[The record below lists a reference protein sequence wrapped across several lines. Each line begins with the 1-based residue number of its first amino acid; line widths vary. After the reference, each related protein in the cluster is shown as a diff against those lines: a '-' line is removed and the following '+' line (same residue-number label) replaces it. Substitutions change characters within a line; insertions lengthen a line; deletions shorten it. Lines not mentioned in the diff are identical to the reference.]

1 MVHEQTDV
9 IAASST
15 PIALGTARAKAGAL
29 SLITPAKGLALQLGS
44 KAFSIHAPSN
54 AAVNPLAT
62 GSQQTFFVN
71 PTSIVPDVINKFN
84 LVFSLTNTGGVNPI
98 TLACFAASIIV
109 QYEIKVGSSLQ
120 QTYRGEA
127 LSLQSLLNYSTETWG
142 SRAAQEG
149 VNVAGGYVPAT
160 TVIAP
165 GATVQ
170 FSIPLWTMMDNAAL
184 FVRAMGAS
192 APDLQFTFQ
201 FATAASIVTAGTAAD
216 LLLSSSQI
224 YAAGYKFTADLR
236 DKLLIE
242 HRGTPYIS
250 RVYEPKCQIV
260 SLPNGIQ
267 AGTSITT
274 QIGGGLFGL
283 SAAVLHFVR
292 PVNATPAQLI
302 APVANSTTA
311 WNLLL
316 SSQPLVQFPPN
327 ADAVWFRNTFCGAP
341 QVLGGPAITALGLNL
356 ACFAVEL
363 TRCLSDGCSLGSY
376 FVASTLALQAT
387 SGVTNANVELFT
399 MSYNF
404 GLFIQNGSQLSL
416 QTTV

>member
-1 MVHEQTDV
+1 MAAQVDV
-9 IAASST
+9 IAATST

-29 SLITPAKGLALQLGS
+29 SLITPTKGLALQLGS
-44 KAFSIHAPSN
+44 KAFSVHSPSN
-54 AAVNPLAT
+54 AAVNPLAN

-71 PTSIVPDVINKFN
+71 PTSIVPDVINKIN
-84 LVFSLTNTGGVNPI
+84 LVFSLTNVGGVNPI
-98 TLACFAASIIV
+98 NLACYAASIIV

-142 SRAAQEG
+142 SRGAQEG
-149 VNVAGGYVPAT
+149 VNVAGGYVPAAT
-160 TVIAP
+160 AIAP

-170 FSIPLWTMMDNAAL
+170 FTVPLWTMFDNAAL

-192 APDLQFTFQ
+192 APDLQFTIQ
-201 FATAASIVTAGTAAD
+201 WATAASITTGGAAAD
-216 LLLSSSQI
+216 LLLSNSNL
-224 YAAGYKFTADLR
+224 YVTGYKFVQEVR
-236 DKLLIE
+236 EKLLME
-242 HRGTPYIS
+242 HRSTAFVS
-250 RVYEPKCQIV
+250 RCYEPKVQIV
-260 SLPNGIQ
+260 SLSNGVQ

-283 SAAVLHFVR
+283 SAAIVHFVR
-292 PVNATPAQLI
+292 PINATPAQLI

-311 WNLLL
+311 WNLSLG
-316 SSQPLVQFPPN
+316 SQPLIQFPPN
-327 ADAVWFRNTFCGAP
+327 SDAVFFRNTMCGAP
-341 QVLGGPAITALGLNL
+341 QVLGGPAITALALNL

-363 TRCLSDGCSLGSY
+363 TRCLEEGCSLGSY
-376 FVASTLALQAT
+376 FIASTLSLQAT
-387 SGVTNANVELFT
+387 SGVTNANVELLT
-399 MSYNF
+399 VSYNF